1 MCIRDRSGALR
12 KRGELDQNGA
22 LVKFAEALERASI
35 RTIEEGVMTKDLALL
50 WEKDDKTVVDT
61 HGFICEIAKRLDEE
75 LKEAL

>member
-1 MCIRDRSGALR
+1 
-12 KRGELDQNGA
+12 
-22 LVKFAEALERASI
+22 
-35 RTIEEGVMTKDLALL
+35 MTKDLALL